1 MGKGNKPQGR
11 ARRGQTAR
19 RKPLKRRVQP
29 PGPSPKQSDIAT
41 AATAQ
46 KPSKTPAV
54 QRSSKQVL
62 QGTKRLLSTL
72 VETAPAGIAVLDR
85 AGAVILWNQS
95 AERVFGWKAQEVLG
109 QFPPEVPPERM
120 SESLRVLAD
129 VLGGATF
136 QGEVHRVRKDGTA
149 VDVHMS
155 GSPLRDGRGKIWG
168 ALGIFTDVTKQKR
181 AEQALRESEERF
193 RLLYEDAPLGYQS
206 LDADG
211 RFLEINRAWLD
222 MLGYNREEVIGKWF
236 GDFLSP
242 ESRELLRQRFP
253 RFKERG
259 YTQGAE
265 FTMVRKDG
273 SAVLVSLDG
282 RAARNLDGSFM
293 QSHCIL
299 YDISERKQAEQAL
312 RGSEERYRTLVTN
325 TPAIICTH
333 DLGGTLLSVN
343 PAAAAALGY
352 EPADLVGRNLRD
364 ILAPSVRH
372 LLDGYLEHIQREPA
386 QSGQMRVITRTGEER
401 AWIYH
406 NVLFAE
412 SGKAPYVIGGALDI
426 TERRRAE
433 EARRESEE
441 RLQFVA
447 CAANDVVWDW
457 DLTTNRV
464 WWNDAIRTRFGYSAQ
479 ETETDSSWWAERIHP
494 DDRDRIL
501 SGGRRR
507 ETGDDFRMDEYRFRR
522 AEGDFAYVLD
532 RSYVVRDHLGTPVRV
547 IGTMVD
553 LTEHEQAEQALRES
567 EAKYR
572 TLFNRVNDAILIFEP
587 ESEVILEAN
596 EAACWFYGFARDE
609 LIGTSLKALTK
620 DVGRGERQIHQI
632 LESGS
637 CLNFATVHL
646 DKQGRFI
653 DILASCTA
661 IEYGGKRA
669 VLGINRDVTELR
681 QTEKELRQ
689 LSSRLLQIQD
699 QERRRIAR
707 ELHDTTAQNLTALAM
722 NLSLLLET
730 PGSVGTGKL
739 LADSLSLARLSLDE
753 IRNVSYLLH
762 PPLLDE
768 LGLAEA
774 LGIYTTGFSQRTGI
788 QVNLQV
794 RSEFPR
800 LLAELETTVFRIV
813 QESLSNIHR
822 HSGSPTAD
830 IGVRLA
836 GSSVVLEVR
845 DQGCGMHAQR
855 SDAGTGGAAELGVG
869 ITGMRER
876 VAQLGGR
883 LEIESEGR
891 GVTVRAILP
900 INQGES

>member
-1 MGKGNKPQGR
+1 
-11 ARRGQTAR
+11 
-19 RKPLKRRVQP
+19 LKRRVQP